1 MSELKVDMQSLLN
14 YKQDL
19 ENVVEEQTLMI
30 EQRNKKFASVEE
42 QLRGK
47 EMQIEQA
54 ESAVRRMQQM
64 NDESRK
70 KILAA
75 EIKIK

>member
-75 EIKIK
+75 EVKIK

>member
-42 QLRGK
+42 QLLGK

-75 EIKIK
+75 EVKIK

>member
-1 MSELKVDMQSLLN
+1 
-14 YKQDL
+14 
-19 ENVVEEQTLMI
+19 MI
-30 EQRNKKFASVEE
+30 EQRNKKYSGIEE

-75 EIKIK
+75 EVKIK

>member
-42 QLRGK
+42 KLLGK

-75 EIKIK
+75 EVKIK